1 MLYLK
6 AYKELKCGCIF
17 HAYITYSHYY
27 CRATNRCKICTYYK
41 LEENEDLLCEEFNLN
56 LPFLDENNYV
66 ELKLLGWIPIKRI
79 ADDNFKFIEDT

>member
-17 HAYITYSHYY
+17 YTYITYSHYY
-27 CRATNRCKICTYYK
+27 CRASNKCKNCTYYK
-41 LEENEDLLCEEFNLN
+41 LEENENLLCEEFNLN
-56 LPFLDENNYV
+56 LPYPDEINYT
-66 ELKLLGWIPIKRI
+66 ELKLLGWTPIEKI